1 MILIK
6 ISNMIIPILIFLLI
20 IYALKK
26 KINIYDSFVTGAK
39 EGMEMGFSIFPYLL
53 GMIFSI
59 NILLESNLLEN
70 IFLNL
75 RPFFELIKVPVEILP
90 ISIIRPISGNA
101 TFAIM
106 IDMIKHHGVDSYLG
120 RLAATIQGGVDTT
133 IYVLSLYFGSVG
145 IKKIKYALWVGLFTD
160 LVTIILSIIAVNLVF

>member
-1 MILIK
+1 MTLIK
-6 ISNMIIPILIFLLI
+6 ISNMIIPVLVLLLI

-26 KINIYDSFVTGAK
+26 KVNIYDSFVNGTK
-39 EGMEMGFSIFPYLL
+39 EGMEMGFTIFPYQL
-53 GMIFSI
+53 GMIFAI
-59 NILLESNLLEN
+59 NILLKSGFLEN
-70 IFLNL
+70 IFIYFK
-75 RPFFELIKVPVEILP
+75 PFFSLIKVPIEILP

-106 IDMIKHHGVDSYLG
+106 IDMIKTYGVDSYLG

-133 IYVLSLYFGSVG
+133 IYVISLYFGSVG

-160 LVTIILSIIAVNLVF
+160 LITIILSIIAVNIVF